1 MWLSK
6 MIKVIFLSITY
17 TFFIFPLYWLFSS
30 ALKPTFEIWGKLTY
44 YPHEIRLDNFVKV
57 VTGGWGQALLNS
69 IIICSVN
76 VLICL
81 FLGLFAAYA
90 FSRFIFIGDKHLYF
104 WLLTNRMAP
113 AAAYAIPFFGI
124 YTGLGMWDTIP
135 AVILTYT
142 LFNLPLSIWILSGF
156 LAGIP
161 KELDEAAAIDGF
173 KFLSFFRRVIIPL
186 MRPAIGVTIFFLW
199 TFSWTEMLLASVLT
213 SSAAKTYTVQL
224 MLVLAAM
231 GFGIDWGAAAASGV
245 VSMLPAI
252 IALYWVRRYILTGFT
267 FGRI

>member
-1 MWLSK
+1 M
-6 MIKVIFLSITY
+6 KVARVVKVLFLFTAY
-17 TFFIFPLYWLFSS
+17 LFFIFPLYWLISS
-30 ALKPTFEIWGKLTY
+30 SFKPTFEIWGKLTY
-44 YPHEIRLDNFVKV
+44 FPMEIRLDNFVKV
-57 VTGGWGQALLNS
+57 VSGLWGHALLNS
-69 IIICSVN
+69 IIVCSAN

-81 FLGLFAAYA
+81 LLGFLASYA
-90 FSRFIFIGDKHLYF
+90 FSRFTFAGDKHLYF

-113 AAAYAIPFFGI
+113 AAAFSIPFFGI
-124 YTGLGMWDTIP
+124 YTGLGMWDTLP

-156 LAGIP
+156 FTGIP

-173 KFLSFFRRVIIPL
+173 RLLSFFRRVIIPL
-186 MRPAIGVTIFFLW
+186 MRPGIGVTIFFLW

-245 VSMLPAI
+245 ISMIPALV
-252 IALYWVRRYILTGFT
+252 ALYWVRRYILAGFT